1 MFVLLALMDKIPVKM
16 TLEAPCFCQR
26 MEGTTH
32 TLNQLPSCQ
41 YHYLLQ
47 KHTDWVDQFRDWLR
61 GSVLPR
67 GVLQGDGGAGM
78 DPDHGLGDSDLGV

>member
-1 MFVLLALMDKIPVKM
+1 MFVLLAMMDKIPVKM
-16 TLEAPCFCQR
+16 TLEAQCFCQR

-47 KHTDWVDQFRDWLR
+47 KHTDWVDEFWDWLR

-67 GVLQGDGGAGM
+67 GVRQGDGGAGL
-78 DPDHGLGDSDLGV
+78 DPGHGHRDTDLGV